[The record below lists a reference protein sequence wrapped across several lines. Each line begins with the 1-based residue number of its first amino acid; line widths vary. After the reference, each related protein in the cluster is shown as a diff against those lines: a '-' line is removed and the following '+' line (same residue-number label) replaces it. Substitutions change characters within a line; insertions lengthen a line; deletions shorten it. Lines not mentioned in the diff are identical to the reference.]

1 MKNGNGILE
10 KAAAVAAIN
19 NVRTALKRFWKGVA
33 DFFGVHFNSA
43 EEVADKVLSNML
55 NGVKPEV
62 TGRTD
67 IPGSNAG
74 KKGAAEYGSES
85 LAVVNR
91 RFNEEL
97 ERLTDENKDSVA
109 LSLGRPSAVLRS
121 AGVEDKP
128 MKLYGNKVIKKMK
141 KHGFT
146 LDELKDLPRAVAD
159 PIAVF
164 DNYQLDGNRTI
175 LTELQSKG
183 KNIMVAVTLGKDGV
197 DVDFNII
204 SSVFGKGENNIVDW
218 LNKGYARY
226 INKAK
231 ALDYLHHSD
240 RNMSETLR
248 NPKLVSAAKVVED
261 FENPSISSG
270 NVEELSRDGR
280 GAYTSDEVSMEND
293 PWSKMAGYNIRSKKE
308 RMAFAERER
317 RRMVDKI
324 TDMAECLG
332 IADDVEIVTDLSGLQ
347 GRQRRAKGIYRK
359 SSGKITI
366 YIPNHI
372 NVADAVATFLHEAV
386 AHKGLRNLF
395 GAHFDEFLD
404 KVYANSESEIRSA
417 IDALAKKKKLSTRTA
432 TDEYLAGLAEKTD
445 FEHLPYNGWLQRVK
459 TFFIEMLSKIGIK
472 ALDTTT
478 LTDNELRFILWRSYR
493 YMEGK
498 DKGIIAFVEDTAMKM
513 KLGVGYSEKGVVEG
527 AAEANEEE
535 ATESIDEV
543 NKRFNDALDGLTE
556 DNKDRITLSLGMP
569 SPILIG
575 AGVENKP
582 LKLYGNKV
590 IKKMKKHGFALE
602 ELKNLP
608 SAVANPIAV
617 FNNIGR
623 AGNRSILTELH
634 TSQGNILVSV
644 DLGKDADIDFNIV
657 SSVFGKGATN
667 VVDWINNGF
676 ATYINKEKARSFL
689 SHQSA
694 PIAAAA
700 ANEEL
705 VSAAKIVENFENP
718 KIEGENSEEEA
729 TFGTEVPGGIEDVN
743 KRFNERL
750 SELVANPNQKDR
762 VLHLGNASG
771 FLRAGG
777 LLDAEILLEFDKLL
791 RKSRINYKN
800 NHPFDM
806 SDANNLPLA
815 IHNPIAIFDN
825 TNGKD
830 AGRVILTE
838 LKMNGRNFIVV
849 V

>member
-1 MKNGNGILE
+1 
-10 KAAAVAAIN
+10 
-19 NVRTALKRFWKGVA
+19 
-33 DFFGVHFNSA
+33 
-43 EEVADKVLSNML
+43 
-55 NGVKPEV
+55 
-62 TGRTD
+62 
-67 IPGSNAG
+67 
-74 KKGAAEYGSES
+74 
-85 LAVVNR
+85 
-91 RFNEEL
+91 
-97 ERLTDENKDSVA
+97 
-109 LSLGRPSAVLRS
+109 
-121 AGVEDKP
+121 
-128 MKLYGNKVIKKMK
+128 
-141 KHGFT
+141 
-146 LDELKDLPRAVAD
+146 
-159 PIAVF
+159 
-164 DNYQLDGNRTI
+164 
-175 LTELQSKG
+175 
-183 KNIMVAVTLGKDGV
+183 
-197 DVDFNII
+197 
-204 SSVFGKGENNIVDW
+204 
-218 LNKGYARY
+218 
-226 INKAK
+226 
-231 ALDYLHHSD
+231 
-240 RNMSETLR
+240 
-248 NPKLVSAAKVVED
+248 
-261 FENPSISSG
+261 
-270 NVEELSRDGR
+270 
-280 GAYTSDEVSMEND
+280 
-293 PWSKMAGYNIRSKKE
+293 
-308 RMAFAERER
+308 
-317 RRMVDKI
+317 
-324 TDMAECLG
+324 
-332 IADDVEIVTDLSGLQ
+332 
-347 GRQRRAKGIYRK
+347 
-359 SSGKITI
+359 
-366 YIPNHI
+366 
-372 NVADAVATFLHEAV
+372 
-386 AHKGLRNLF
+386 
-395 GAHFDEFLD
+395 
-404 KVYANSESEIRSA
+404 
-417 IDALAKKKKLSTRTA
+417 
-432 TDEYLAGLAEKTD
+432 
-445 FEHLPYNGWLQRVK
+445 
-459 TFFIEMLSKIGIK
+459 
-472 ALDTTT
+472 
-478 LTDNELRFILWRSYR
+478 
-493 YMEGK
+493 
-498 DKGIIAFVEDTAMKM
+498 MKM